1 MLKGMKA
8 LILANGDPPSE
19 ELAHRLAAA
28 HDLLLATDGAAHRA
42 VGLGLKPDIICG
54 DFDSVQL
61 EVARAE
67 FPGAE
72 FVATPDQDQAD
83 LEKALHVARERGATA
98 ITITGAAGGRID
110 HTLANFSLLLRYHR
124 EIPLVIVDDG
134 SEVLALSGTDETPGE
149 QVFAATPGDTF
160 SLLSLDGK
168 AHATIQGV
176 QWPLDDYR
184 LPIGTLGVSNVA
196 EAARVVVRARGGAL
210 LVCHLPIAAQTNP

>member
-1 MLKGMKA
+1 MIPGSDVVAFVDELRRIVADTAVELKLPATINRPSAPSSQETDLYRA
-8 LILANGDPPSE
+8 LARE
-19 ELAHRLAAA
+19 
-28 HDLLLATDGAAHRA
+28 
-42 VGLGLKPDIICG
+42 
-54 DFDSVQL
+54 
-61 EVARAE
+61 ARAE

-83 LEKALHVARERGATA
+83 LEKALHVARERGATT

-124 EIPLVIVDDG
+124 EIPMVIVDDG
-134 SEVLALSGTDETPGE
+134 SDVLALSGMDETPDE
-149 QVFAATPGDTF
+149 QDFAATPGDTF

-176 QWPLDDYR
+176 KWPLDDYR

-196 EAARVVVRARGGAL
+196 EAERVVVWARGGAL
-210 LVCHLPIAAQTNP
+210 LVCHLPIAVQTNP

>member
-1 MLKGMKA
+1 MKA

-19 ELAHRLAAA
+19 ELAQRLAAA

-42 VGLGLKPDIICG
+42 AGLGLKPDIICG
-54 DFDSVQL
+54 DFDSV
-61 EVARAE
+61 EWDVAQAE

-83 LEKALHVARERGATA
+83 LEKALHVARARGATA
-98 ITITGAAGGRID
+98 LTITGAAGGRVD

-124 EIPLVIVDDG
+124 EIPMVIVDDR

-160 SLLSLDGK
+160 SLLSLDGLVR
-168 AHATIQGV
+168 ATIQGV
-176 QWPLDDYR
+176 KWPLNDHR
-184 LPIGTLGVSNVA
+184 LPIGTLGISNIA
-196 EAARVVVRARGGAL
+196 EAEQVVVRARGGAL
-210 LVCHLPIAAQTNP
+210 LVCHLKI